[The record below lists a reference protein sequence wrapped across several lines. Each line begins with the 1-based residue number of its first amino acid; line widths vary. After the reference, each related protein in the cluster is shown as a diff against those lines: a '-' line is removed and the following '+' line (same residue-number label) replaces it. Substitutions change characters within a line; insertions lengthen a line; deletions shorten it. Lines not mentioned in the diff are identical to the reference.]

1 MPATLRLR
9 IQTAWLVGVCAHN
22 VDCAVKF
29 AGLSVT
35 TVPLSGRVRLLSREN
50 AVASTVPMEVP
61 AGWPTFTPYPFGT

>member
-9 IQTAWLVGVCAHN
+9 IQTAWLVGVCAH
-22 VDCAVKF
+22 VFEGPVKF

-50 AVASTVPMEVP
+50 AVASTVPMDVP
-61 AGWPTFTPYPFGT
+61 AGWRTFTPYPLGT